1 MLNLRKSLKILVAAG
16 FLLWIADGYLLMRS
30 ESPRPALDPAANPAA
45 SAGTANPAA
54 STGPGGGARYSGAIH
69 IHSTYSDGGGSVED
83 IVRAGQNAGADFL
96 VLTDHDTM
104 QPLIDGHQGYHDG
117 LLLLVGEEVNTSAGH
132 LLSLGAGR
140 DVSQDGPLG
149 LPALVDEIAES
160 GGVSIAA
167 HPTGRRP
174 WTDWTLEEMDGLEVL
189 NGNSE
194 WRDDGVLELLRALVF
209 LPFMP
214 DEVFNSLIDRPDE
227 AIHLWMHRVRRQPVT
242 VIGSLDA
249 HERIPLWGD
258 QHLSFPTYERMFGLI
273 RTYVITGTELTGDA
287 EADEGILVNA
297 IHRGSCFVVLEGYE
311 PAPGFSFELTIG
323 PETKSM
329 GSSVEYQDG
338 GRLHVTAPSSGPVR
352 IRLYRDE
359 VPLIETEGHEL
370 FVEVPGP
377 GVYHTEVYQLRGTL
391 LRGER
396 QRLWIISN
404 AIRVE

>member
-1 MLNLRKSLKILVAAG
+1 MLSLRKSLKILVAAG
-16 FLLWIADGYLLMRS
+16 FLLWIVDGYLLMRS
-30 ESPRPALDPAANPAA
+30 ESPRPAPDPAA
-45 SAGTANPAA
+45 GTAA

-69 IHSTYSDGGGSVED
+69 MHSTYSDGGGSVED
-83 IVRAGQNAGADFL
+83 IVRAGQNAGPDFL

-104 QPLIDGHQGYHDG
+104 QPLLDGHQGYHDG

-132 LLSLGAGR
+132 LLSLGVGR

-149 LPALVDEIAES
+149 LPALVEEISES

-194 WRDDGVLELLRALVF
+194 WRDDGVLELLRVLVF

-214 DEVFNSLIDRPDE
+214 DAVFNSLIDRPDE
-227 AIHLWMHRVRRQPVT
+227 AIRLWMHRVRRQPVT
-242 VIGSLDA
+242 VIGSVDA
-249 HERIPLWGD
+249 HARIPLWGE

-273 RTYVITGTELTGDA
+273 RTYVITSTELTGDA
-287 EADEGILVNA
+287 EADEEILVNA
-297 IHRGSCFVVLEGYE
+297 IHRGSCYVVLEGYE
-311 PAPGFSFELTIG
+311 PAPGFSFELSRG
-323 PETKSM
+323 SERNSM
-329 GSSVEYQDG
+329 GSSVDFQAGD
-338 GRLHVTAPSSGPVR
+338 RLHVTAPSSGPVR

-377 GVYHTEVYQLRGTL
+377 GAYHTEVYQLRGTL

-404 AIRVE
+404 AFRVE

>member
-1 MLNLRKSLKILVAAG
+1 MLNIRKSLKILVAAG
-16 FLLWIADGYLLMRS
+16 FLLWIADGFLIMRS
-30 ESPRPALDPAANPAA
+30 ESPRLAPDPA
-45 SAGTANPAA
+45 
-54 STGPGGGARYSGAIH
+54 PGLPPRYSGVIH

-83 IVRAGQNAGADFL
+83 IVRAGQNAGPDFL

-104 QPLIDGHQGYHDG
+104 QPLIDGHQGYHDD

-132 LLSLGAGR
+132 LLSLGVGR

-149 LPALVDEIAES
+149 LPALVEEISES

-194 WRDDGVLELLRALVF
+194 WRDDGVLELVRALVF

-214 DEVFNSLIDRPDE
+214 DGVFNSLIDRPDE
-227 AIHLWMHRVRRQPVT
+227 AIRLWMHRAQRQPVT

-249 HERIPLWGD
+249 HERIKLWGD
-258 QHLSFPTYERMFGLI
+258 RHLSFPTYERMFGLI

-287 EADEGILVNA
+287 EVDEEILVNA
-297 IHRGSCFVVLEGYE
+297 IHRGSCYVVLEGYE
-311 PAPGFSFELTIG
+311 PAPGFSFELTMG
-323 PETKSM
+323 PETMSM
-329 GSSVEYQDG
+329 GSSVEYRDG

-352 IRLYRDE
+352 IRLYRDG

-377 GVYHTEVYQLRGTL
+377 GVYHTEAYQLRSTL

>member
-1 MLNLRKSLKILVAAG
+1 MPRLRKSLKILVAAG
-16 FLLWIADGYLLMRS
+16 FLLWIVDGYLIMRS
-30 ESPRPALDPAANPAA
+30 EYPRSAPDPDPGLSP
-45 SAGTANPAA
+45 
-54 STGPGGGARYSGAIH
+54 RYSGAIH

-83 IVRAGQNAGADFL
+83 IVRAGQNAGPDFL

-132 LLSLGAGR
+132 LLSLGVGR

-149 LPALVDEIAES
+149 LPALVEEISES

-194 WRDDGVLELLRALVF
+194 WRDDGVLELLRAFVF

-214 DEVFNSLIDRPDE
+214 DGVFNSLIDRPDE
-227 AIHLWMHRVRRQPVT
+227 AIRLWMHRAQRQPVT

-249 HERIPLWGD
+249 HERIKLWGER
-258 QHLSFPTYERMFGLI
+258 HLSFPTYERMFGLI

-287 EADEGILVNA
+287 GVDEEILVNA
-297 IHRGSCFVVLEGYE
+297 IHRGSCYVVLEGYE
-311 PAPGFSFELTIG
+311 PAPGFSFEHSIG
-323 PETKSM
+323 PETMSM
-329 GSSVEYQDG
+329 GSSVAFRDG

-377 GVYHTEVYQLRGTL
+377 GVYHTEVYQLRSTL

>member
-1 MLNLRKSLKILVAAG
+1 MLRLRKSVKILVAAG
-16 FLLWIADGYLLMRS
+16 FLLWIVDGYLLMRS
-30 ESPRPALDPAANPAA
+30 ESPRPAPDP
-45 SAGTANPAA
+45 SAGTAV
-54 STGPGGGARYSGAIH
+54 STGPGGGERYSGAIH
-69 IHSTYSDGGGSVED
+69 MHSTYSDGGGSVED
-83 IVRAGQNAGADFL
+83 IVRAGQNAGPDFL
-96 VLTDHDTM
+96 ILTDHDTV
-104 QPLIDGHQGYHDG
+104 QPLLDGHQGYHDG

-132 LLSLGAGR
+132 LLALGVGR

-149 LPALVDEIAES
+149 LPALVEEISES

-194 WRDDGVLELLRALVF
+194 WRDDSVLELLRALVF

-214 DEVFNSLIDRPDE
+214 DGVFNSLIDRPEE
-227 AIHLWMHRVRRQPVT
+227 AIRLWMHRARRQPVT

-249 HERIPLWGD
+249 HERIKLWGER
-258 QHLSFPTYERMFGLI
+258 HLSFPTYERMFGLI

-287 EADEGILVNA
+287 GVDEGILVNA
-297 IHRGSCFVVLEGYE
+297 IHRGNCYVVLEGYE
-311 PAPGFSFELTIG
+311 PAPGFSFELTMG

-329 GSSVEYQDG
+329 GASVAYQDG

-352 IRLYRDE
+352 IRLFRDG

-404 AIRVE
+404 AFRVE